1 MNYGTKELTEFLNNL
16 NETKKDVD
24 YKNKINNIVSYL
36 VSMDIVNGENY
47 LKQII
52 EDEDIEKN
60 LKYRQTSNTYGY
72 LTKQMSIE
80 ESFIQDCLAVII
92 AISITMLEEK
102 VKDEYK
108 NHTRPELRSLI
119 DTVQRKLHR
128 KLLYLFFRFFF

>member
-1 MNYGTKELTEFLNNL
+1 MNYGIKELIEFLNNL
-16 NETKKDVD
+16 KETEKDVD
-24 YKNKINNIVSYL
+24 YKNEINKIVSYL

-47 LKQII
+47 LKQIL

-72 LTKQMSIE
+72 STKQMSIE

-92 AISITMLEEK
+92 AISITVLEEK
-102 VKDEYK
+102 VKDGHK

-119 DTVQRKLHR
+119 EVIEFYKNIV
-128 KLLYLFFRFFF
+128 KN

>member
-1 MNYGTKELTEFLNNL
+1 MNYGIKELIEFLNNL
-16 NETKKDVD
+16 KETEKDVD

-47 LKQII
+47 LNQII
-52 EDEDIEKN
+52 EDKEIEKK
-60 LKYRQTSNTYGY
+60 LKYRQTSNTCGY
-72 LTKQMSIE
+72 SINQISIE

-108 NHTRPELRSLI
+108 NHTKPELRSLI
-119 DTVQRKLHR
+119 EVIEFYKT
-128 KLLYLFFRFFF
+128 LLKIKE

>member
-72 LTKQMSIE
+72 STKQMSIE

-119 DTVQRKLHR
+119 EVIE
-128 KLLYLFFRFFF
+128 LYKNIIKN

>member
-1 MNYGTKELTEFLNNL
+1 MNYGIKELIEFLNNL
-16 NETKKDVD
+16 KETEKDVD
-24 YKNKINNIVSYL
+24 YKNKINKIVSYL

-72 LTKQMSIE
+72 STKQMSIE
-80 ESFIQDCLAVII
+80 ESFIQYCLAVII

-119 DTVQRKLHR
+119 EVIEFYKNII
-128 KLLYLFFRFFF
+128 KN

>member
-1 MNYGTKELTEFLNNL
+1 MNYGIKELIEFLNNL
-16 NETKKDVD
+16 KETEKDVD
-24 YKNKINNIVSYL
+24 YKNKINKIVSYL

-52 EDEDIEKN
+52 EDEGIEKN

-72 LTKQMSIE
+72 STKQMRIE

-92 AISITMLEEK
+92 AISITLLEEK
-102 VKDEYK
+102 VKDVYK

-119 DTVQRKLHR
+119 EVIEFYKNII
-128 KLLYLFFRFFF
+128 KN

>member
-47 LKQII
+47 LNQII

-72 LTKQMSIE
+72 STKQMSIE

-92 AISITMLEEK
+92 AISITILEEK

-108 NHTRPELRSLI
+108 NNTRPELRSLI
-119 DTVQRKLHR
+119 EVIEFYKNII
-128 KLLYLFFRFFF
+128 KN